1 MECHLHIV
9 AGSDFKDTLMYDC
22 SRGSTTVNWSF
33 RDRLTRSRRKECY
46 AAAAYFLSSQPRLE
60 QFLSQL
66 NLTSLHPVFQAKT
79 LDLKCNAF
87 FAWKKKLISP
97 LRGAAV
103 AATIQPRSLT
113 EGWPWT
119 KLHKVQIFWERHKIL
134 KKKLP
139 SLTKLQS
146 NVKYD
151 GTFFLQIFPP
161 SKNIWTL
168 AVLTHHQS
176 FLNVIDILQLFLS
189 SHMYVKSQGSITL
202 LKRNLKYKCRW
213 WLDHESFVF
222 YSYVLWPL
230 KRKPKQDRIRK
241 CRKIK
246 YIYVHLYYI
255 YFLK

>member
-1 MECHLHIV
+1 MLCCCCIFSLLSAAIRAV
-9 AGSDFKDTLMYDC
+9 SQSAQPNF
-22 SRGSTTVNWSF
+22 STSGFPSQDSWLEMQRLF
-33 RDRLTRSRRKECY
+33 RL
-46 AAAAYFLSSQPRLE
+46 
-60 QFLSQL
+60 
-66 NLTSLHPVFQAKT
+66 
-79 LDLKCNAF
+79 
-87 FAWKKKLISP
+87 KKKNSFH
-97 LRGAAV
+97 RCGAAV

-134 KKKLP
+134 EKKLP

-151 GTFFLQIFPP
+151 GTFFFQILPP
-161 SKNIWTL
+161 SQNIWSL

-246 YIYVHLYYI
+246 YISVHLYYI